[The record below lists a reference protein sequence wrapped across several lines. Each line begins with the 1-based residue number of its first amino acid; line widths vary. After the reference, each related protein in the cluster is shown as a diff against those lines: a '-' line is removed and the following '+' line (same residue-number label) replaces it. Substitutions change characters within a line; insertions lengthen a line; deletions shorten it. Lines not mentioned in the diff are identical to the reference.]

1 MNELTLY
8 RYKNEEEGDTRVL
21 QFTNLFMPDTKKR
34 RDLMESYNKNVINP
48 FNEFGGANVREEKRR
63 LKQNYKECM
72 AMHAHK
78 AKYLSVNLF
87 MEDFF
92 YLQGYSNKGAAKKA
106 IQNPNY
112 RPLFGQQQNP

>member
-1 MNELTLY
+1 
-8 RYKNEEEGDTRVL
+8 
-21 QFTNLFMPDTKKR
+21 
-34 RDLMESYNKNVINP
+34 MESYNKNVINP
-48 FNEFGGANVREEKRR
+48 FVGFGGENVREEKRR

-78 AKYLSVNLF
+78 AKYLSVNMF

-112 RPLFGQQQNP
+112 KPLFGLQQNTQIHHNVERIVPKRKRKAAPEP

>member
-48 FNEFGGANVREEKRR
+48 FNE
-63 LKQNYKECM
+63 
-72 AMHAHK
+72 
-78 AKYLSVNLF
+78 
-87 MEDFF
+87 
-92 YLQGYSNKGAAKKA
+92 
-106 IQNPNY
+106 
-112 RPLFGQQQNP
+112 